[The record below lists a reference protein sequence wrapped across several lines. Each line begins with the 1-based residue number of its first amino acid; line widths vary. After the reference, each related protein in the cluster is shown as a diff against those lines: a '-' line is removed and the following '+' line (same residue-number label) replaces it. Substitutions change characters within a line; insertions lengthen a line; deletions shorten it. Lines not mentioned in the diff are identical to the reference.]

1 MSPLNL
7 DDAAT
12 LLMQL
17 EATDV
22 TDLALLRDALTD
34 LAFENRVPLQAQ
46 PHVARAAR
54 VLGSIVNGTAA
65 DVQAAVVEVG
75 QAIEEAMQASE
86 NRLAADA
93 ALTAP
98 ATATSVGGTTDTVGA
113 DGVAT
118 SAAPEPAVA
127 WTEPAP
133 MPAPTPIAVTHGPLV
148 DQLPDDAD
156 RDLLPDFITESVEC
170 VVHSEAALLQLEA
183 NPSDEEAVNTVF
195 RAFHTVKGTSAFLG
209 LSRIAA
215 FAHEA
220 ESLLSRVRDKEIA
233 YARGCADLS
242 LRSADMLKAL
252 LAVVENALNGDGR
265 MPVPD
270 GYVELLEALAG
281 YDPARD
287 ANGVTVPTRSTSD
300 DIFSA
305 ADHATTAVAVS
316 SNDLRLTTTAEP
328 SLPQVQGTGSP
339 AVPAA
344 ANNGASASNSA
355 DATIRVRTDRLDRLI
370 DMVGELVIA
379 QSMIAGDEGFS
390 NGAQRDLLRKVTH
403 AGKIVRELQD
413 LSMSMRMVP
422 LRPTFQ
428 KLARVVR
435 DTATKAGKTVQFVTE
450 GDEVEI
456 DRTMVDRLGDPLV
469 HMVRNAVDHGVEPP
483 HERTAN
489 GKPSLGVVRLH
500 AYHASG
506 NVVVELIDDGRGLHR
521 DKIVKKAIEK
531 GLIESDK
538 GMTDSEVFNLIFAPG
553 FSTAEK
559 VTDISGRG
567 VGMDVV
573 RRNLEAIRGRIDITS
588 APGKGTI
595 FAIRLPLTLAV
606 TDGMLVKV
614 GGERFIVPLT
624 HIHMSFRPEPS
635 MLSTVVGKG
644 EMVLLRGEL
653 MPVVRLHR
661 LFEVPN
667 AVESPLEGLL
677 MIVGDGHKRTAL
689 LVDELLGQQQVV
701 AKALGDGLGKVE
713 GVSGGAILGDG
724 RVGLILD
731 VNETLALAQTVEAV
745 APRRER
751 DAA

>member
-1 MSPLNL
+1 VSPLNL

-17 EATDV
+17 EATDIA
-22 TDLALLRDALTD
+22 DLAVLRDALTD

-54 VLGSIVNGTAA
+54 VLGSIVNGSAA
-65 DVQAAVVEVG
+65 DVQAAFAEVG
-75 QAIEEAMQASE
+75 QAIEEAMKASE
-86 NRLAADA
+86 NRAAAGADPVAHAMA
-93 ALTAP
+93 A
-98 ATATSVGGTTDTVGA
+98 SVGGATAKAGA
-113 DGVAT
+113 EGTVAT
-118 SAAPEPAVA
+118 AAPEAAAPEPA
-127 WTEPAP
+127 PAP
-133 MPAPTPIAVTHGPLV
+133 APIGATRGPLV

-156 RDLLPDFITESVEC
+156 RDLLPDFITESGEC
-170 VVHSEAALLQLEA
+170 VVNSEAALLQLEA

-209 LSRIAA
+209 LARIAA

-233 YARGCADLS
+233 YTRGCADLS
-242 LRSADMLKAL
+242 LRSADMLKEL
-252 LAVVENALNGDGR
+252 LSVVEHALNGDGR

-270 GYVELLEALAG
+270 GYVELLDALAG

-287 ANGVTVPTRSTSD
+287 ADGVAVPTRSESD
-300 DIFSA
+300 DIFPA
-305 ADHATTAVAVS
+305 ADHDTTAVAVTS
-316 SNDLRLTTTAEP
+316 GDLRLATTAEP
-328 SLPQVQGTGSP
+328 SLAQVQATAST
-339 AVPAA
+339 AVSAA
-344 ANNGASASNSA
+344 ANNSATASSSA

-379 QSMIAGDEGFS
+379 QSMIAGDDGFS
-390 NGAQRDLLRKVTH
+390 NGAQHELLRKVTH

-422 LRPTFQ
+422 LRSTFQ

-538 GMTDSEVFNLIFAPG
+538 GMTDSEVFTLIFAPG

-588 APGKGTI
+588 VPGKGTT

-661 LFEVPN
+661 LFDVPN

-731 VNETLALAQTVEAV
+731 VNETLALAQTVEAG